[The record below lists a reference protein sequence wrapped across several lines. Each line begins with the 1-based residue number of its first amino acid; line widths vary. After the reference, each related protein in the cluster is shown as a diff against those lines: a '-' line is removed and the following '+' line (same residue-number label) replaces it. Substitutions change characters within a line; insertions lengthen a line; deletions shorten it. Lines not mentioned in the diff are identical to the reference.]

1 MAAAFRDFDI
11 LPLGGVFS
19 KHDLIIFAC
28 CHMRSYTITLNL
40 KRKIL

>member
-1 MAAAFRDFDI
+1 MVAALGSFDV

-28 CHMRSYTITLNL
+28 CQMGKLYNNL
-40 KRKIL
+40 KS